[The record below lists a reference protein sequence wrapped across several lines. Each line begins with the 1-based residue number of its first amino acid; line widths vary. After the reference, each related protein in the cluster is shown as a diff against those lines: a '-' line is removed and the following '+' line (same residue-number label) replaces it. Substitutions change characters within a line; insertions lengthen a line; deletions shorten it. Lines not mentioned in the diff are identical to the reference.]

1 MRPTVIALLLLLS
14 AAAAAL
20 AQPAP
25 DKPNQARP
33 AAAKPA
39 AAGQSPQSGRC
50 DVGVIS
56 HLGEKFNVRQVG
68 FTVFGN
74 ESNVVSIE
82 SWRIDDL
89 VVAKISGALGKRAT
103 VRRVA
108 YRKEAFASLETSK
121 LFRDSDAEVGEGV
134 RTLTAG
140 THCAR
145 YLVVTDGTSRY
156 GTTNQV
162 LGGLGIVAGKKP
174 YFTGD
179 LYNLHTLITLRVYDG
194 GTFAMMKR
202 KFATTGESTFMA
214 MIGGPHR
221 EVDQSFWPVPPDAA
235 AQNTKL
241 RDAVRDLIGQS
252 LDATL
257 PELPL

>member
-14 AAAAAL
+14 AAAASF

-25 DKPNQARP
+25 VKPNPTRP

-39 AAGQSPQSGRC
+39 AAGQSSQSGRC

-56 HLGEKFNVRQVG
+56 HLGEKFNVRQIG

-74 ESNVVSIE
+74 ESNAVSIE

-89 VVAKISGALGKRAT
+89 VVAKISGALGKRA

-121 LFRDSDAEVGEGV
+121 LFRDTDAEVGEGV

-145 YLVVTDGTSRY
+145 YVVVTDGTTRY
-156 GTTNQV
+156 GTTNQT

-179 LYNLHTLITLRVYDG
+179 LHNLHTLITLRVYDG
-194 GTFAMMKR
+194 ETFALMKR

-221 EVDQSFWPVPPDAA
+221 EVDQSFWPVPSDAA
-235 AQNTKL
+235 AQNAKL
-241 RDAVRDLIGQS
+241 RDAVRDLIGKS

>member
-1 MRPTVIALLLLLS
+1 MKPTVIALLLLLS

-25 DKPNQARP
+25 VKPNQTRQ
-33 AAAKPA
+33 AAKPA

-56 HLGEKFNVRQVG
+56 HLGEKFNVRQIG

-74 ESNVVSIE
+74 ESNEVSIE

-108 YRKEAFASLETSK
+108 YRKEAFASLESSK
-121 LFRDSDAEVGEGV
+121 LFRDIDAEVGEGV

-145 YLVVTDGTSRY
+145 YVVVTDGTSRY

-194 GTFAMMKR
+194 ETFALMKR

-235 AQNTKL
+235 AQNAKL
-241 RDAVRDLIGQS
+241 RDAVQGLIGQS

>member
-1 MRPTVIALLLLLS
+1 LRPTVIALLLLGG
-14 AAAAAL
+14 AAAAL
-20 AQPAP
+20 GQPAP
-25 DKPNQARP
+25 VKPNQARQAATQP
-33 AAAKPA
+33 AT
-39 AAGQSPQSGRC
+39 AGQPPQSGRC

-68 FTVFGN
+68 YTAFGN
-74 ESNVVSIE
+74 ESNEVSIE

-89 VVAKISGALGKRAT
+89 VVAKIGGALGKRAT

-108 YRKEAFASLETSK
+108 YRKEAFASLEAPK
-121 LFRDSDAEVGEGV
+121 LFRDVDAEVGAGV

-145 YLVVTDGTSRY
+145 YVVVTDGTSGY
-156 GTTNQV
+156 GTTNQI

-174 YFTGD
+174 FFTGD

-194 GTFAMMKR
+194 ETFALLKR
-202 KFATTGESTFMA
+202 KGATTGESTFMA

-235 AQNTKL
+235 AQNAKL

-257 PELPL
+257 PDLPL

>member
-1 MRPTVIALLLLLS
+1 MRLTVIALLLLLS
-14 AAAAAL
+14 GAAAVL
-20 AQPAP
+20 GQPAP
-25 DKPNQARP
+25 VNPTQTRQAV
-33 AAAKPA
+33 AKPA
-39 AAGQSPQSGRC
+39 TARQPLQSGRC
-50 DVGVIS
+50 DVGVIP
-56 HLGEKFNVRQVG
+56 HLGEKFNVRQIG
-68 FTVFGN
+68 YTVFGN
-74 ESNVVSIE
+74 ESNKVSIE

-89 VVAKISGALGKRAT
+89 VVAKIGGALAKRAT

-108 YRKEAFASLETSK
+108 YRKEAFASLETPK
-121 LFRDSDAEVGEGV
+121 LLRDIDAEVGEGV
-134 RTLTAG
+134 RTLAAG

-145 YLVVTDGTSRY
+145 YVVVTDGTTRY
-156 GTTNQV
+156 GTSNQI

-194 GTFAMMKR
+194 ETFALLKR
-202 KFATTGESTFMA
+202 KFATTGESTLMA

-221 EVDQSFWPVPPDAA
+221 EVDQSFWPVPPESA
-235 AQNTKL
+235 AQNAKL